1 MTVLSLN
8 AANIE
13 AIAHTL
19 QAVPKVAEPPPIV
32 QAVAL
37 KLPTFWLSHP
47 VVWFAQVEVQFAAC
61 QPPIDTDLTKYNYV
75 VAAHDNMTAGEV
87 EALLLAP
94 QKKNKY
100 PTLKS
105 ALIKAFGKTQA
116 HKDNEL
122 LSLSLA
128 SVTGSHLPYLD
139 TFALLTPI

>member
-1 MTVLSLN
+1 M
-8 AANIE
+8 
-13 AIAHTL
+13 
-19 QAVPKVAEPPPIV
+19 
-32 QAVAL
+32 
-37 KLPTFWLSHP
+37 
-47 VVWFAQVEVQFAAC
+47 VWFAQVEVQFAAC

-87 EALLLAP
+87 EAPLLAP

-100 PTLKS
+100 PTLNS